1 MLVAVMIL
9 LILVVI
15 VWLLRRPPSPELLL
29 RTANKLSNEGNL
41 PEALAVLEPL
51 LDEEPTDGDVA
62 FLAGDVSTRMKQFA
76 ESAEFYSRV
85 PQRHS
90 RRGEACFRA
99 GDILLLRQFQ
109 LSAAEVF
116 LREAVELN
124 PGHQYAL
131 AHLAGLSGLCG
142 FTSETATLRFN
153 RLQAGQFSE
162 VDLVLLA
169 LGDTA
174 AENAES
180 LKDYLTHSPDDP
192 LTILAQAHQAWQQHD
207 FPMARMLYERGLKL
221 RPDSADAQA
230 RLGRILSELPDTS
243 EFLKWRSQLNVT
255 VADHAEIWAVFGDW
269 SLRQQDSRGAI
280 RCFWEA
286 ARRDPAH
293 RRAHHQLG
301 QLLASI
307 GETRLAEGF
316 QKRNETLQEFLLSAK
331 QFNLEPTA
339 AKVLQTITAADRC
352 GHAWEVWGWAELL
365 RVRFP
370 QQAAAVKKIGKPAA
384 DSPRVLL
391 NAQPA
396 LQPGISGFELP
407 AWMTNGISDDQML
420 SAVPTETAS
429 SEGRIHFV
437 DDAERTGLKFEYSHG
452 DDIPGPGMRMFQF
465 SGGGTGV
472 LDYDRDGW
480 PDVYLTQG
488 GLWPVAESPMPSD
501 VLFRNLRGSSFENVS
516 RPAAIFEPGYSQ
528 GLAIADVDADGWPDI
543 FVANVDGNRL
553 FRNNGD
559 GTFDDITSS
568 ANIVDEKWSTSAVCA
583 DFNGDGWPDLYV
595 VNYLQGPDLL
605 TRICHQADGTL
616 RACTPHEFDAADDQL
631 LMNLGNGQFKDVTSE
646 SGMLAS
652 GGKGLGVVAADFD
665 GSGRLSVFVGNDT
678 TANFFLHN
686 QTATIGEVP
695 HFEESAVISGLAFDR
710 EGRAQACMG
719 IAAGDADGDGQLDLF
734 VSNYFNESNTL
745 YQRQANLLY
754 FDTTANAGLREPGI
768 RQLGFGAQFLDADLD
783 GWSDLVVSNGH
794 VDDETA
800 REIPLHMPTQFFRNI
815 GEGQFE
821 EVPASQLGKWF
832 EGRYL
837 GRSVARVDWNRDG
850 REDILISNLDSPA
863 ALLTNESSGF
873 GRFIAIQLVGTVNSR
888 DAFGTVVEVKTN
900 SRTISRQLIAGDG
913 YQASNERQ
921 LIFAV
926 GDQSDVEISIRW
938 PSGHVDNYSNI
949 QANRLWCIVEG
960 RTHCFPMIP

>member
-243 EFLKWRSQLNVT
+243 EFLKWRSQLSAT
-255 VADHAEIWAVFGDW
+255 VADHAEVWAVFGDW

-293 RRAHHQLG
+293 RRAHH
-301 QLLASI
+301 
-307 GETRLAEGF
+307 
-316 QKRNETLQEFLLSAK
+316 
-331 QFNLEPTA
+331 
-339 AKVLQTITAADRC
+339 
-352 GHAWEVWGWAELL
+352 
-365 RVRFP
+365 
-370 QQAAAVKKIGKPAA
+370 
-384 DSPRVLL
+384 
-391 NAQPA
+391 
-396 LQPGISGFELP
+396 
-407 AWMTNGISDDQML
+407 
-420 SAVPTETAS
+420 
-429 SEGRIHFV
+429 
-437 DDAERTGLKFEYSHG
+437 
-452 DDIPGPGMRMFQF
+452 RMW
-465 SGGGTGV
+465 
-472 LDYDRDGW
+472 R
-480 PDVYLTQG
+480 
-488 GLWPVAESPMPSD
+488 
-501 VLFRNLRGSSFENVS
+501 
-516 RPAAIFEPGYSQ
+516 
-528 GLAIADVDADGWPDI
+528 
-543 FVANVDGNRL
+543 
-553 FRNNGD
+553 
-559 GTFDDITSS
+559 
-568 ANIVDEKWSTSAVCA
+568 ST
-583 DFNGDGWPDLYV
+583 
-595 VNYLQGPDLL
+595 
-605 TRICHQADGTL
+605 T
-616 RACTPHEFDAADDQL
+616 
-631 LMNLGNGQFKDVTSE
+631 
-646 SGMLAS
+646 
-652 GGKGLGVVAADFD
+652 
-665 GSGRLSVFVGNDT
+665 GSGRSARRRPRHQPRT
-678 TANFFLHN
+678 T
-686 QTATIGEVP
+686 
-695 HFEESAVISGLAFDR
+695 
-710 EGRAQACMG
+710 
-719 IAAGDADGDGQLDLF
+719 
-734 VSNYFNESNTL
+734 
-745 YQRQANLLY
+745 
-754 FDTTANAGLREPGI
+754 
-768 RQLGFGAQFLDADLD
+768 
-783 GWSDLVVSNGH
+783 GH
-794 VDDETA
+794 A
-800 REIPLHMPTQFFRNI
+800 H
-815 GEGQFE
+815 
-821 EVPASQLGKWF
+821 
-832 EGRYL
+832 
-837 GRSVARVDWNRDG
+837 
-850 REDILISNLDSPA
+850 
-863 ALLTNESSGF
+863 
-873 GRFIAIQLVGTVNSR
+873 
-888 DAFGTVVEVKTN
+888 
-900 SRTISRQLIAGDG
+900 
-913 YQASNERQ
+913 
-921 LIFAV
+921 
-926 GDQSDVEISIRW
+926 
-938 PSGHVDNYSNI
+938 
-949 QANRLWCIVEG
+949 
-960 RTHCFPMIP
+960 